1 MGSFNKSEIT
11 SLTGKQD
18 FFHSF
23 QRILRI
29 SATESN
35 QIKTEILTVM
45 VVCRSCKSSL
55 NDQQME
61 EKFTKVF
68 HALYKQT
75 LKKTNQSKTSI
86 LVYVSLSRPHSS
98 LP

>member
-11 SLTGKQD
+11 SLMGKQD

-75 LKKTNQSKTSI
+75 KKKKPTKTK
-86 LVYVSLSRPHSS
+86 LVF
-98 LP
+98 